1 MKHAIYLSIICIL
14 TTIGL
19 TSPGHAAGQEKQI
32 LEMTKDNWV
41 AYRDFN
47 GRQLIY
53 FTHLEAWKCGIT
65 QVSYSINSEALD
77 QIYELQPCDPKKP
90 NAVTTDTPYISLPLN
105 TSQTIAVQLTYE
117 DGTKSEVVR
126 MAP

>member
-1 MKHAIYLSIICIL
+1 MKNAIFTAIIVVI
-14 TTIGL
+14 TTIGIS
-19 TSPGHAAGQEKQI
+19 SPGHTAGQEKQI
-32 LEMTKDNWV
+32 LEMTKNNWI

-53 FTHLEAWKCGIT
+53 FTHLEAWKCGIL

-77 QIYELQPCDPKKP
+77 QIYLLQPCDPNNP
-90 NAVTTDTPYISLPLN
+90 NAVTTDKPYISLPLG

-117 DGTKSEVVR
+117 DGTKSEVIR